1 MIRDFDLGGATW
13 SADFTDAA
21 SSHQRN
27 LEGRLNGARWIAS
40 QHCFPVEKKKLK
52 YCPNSLDAWKVRKS
66 HLPKL
71 ALQDVSLLI
80 IALFVR
86 LPGG

>member
-40 QHCFPVEKKKLK
+40 QHCFRREKETEALSQLARCLK
-52 YCPNSLDAWKVRKS
+52 SAEVASAEAGATRRIFIN
-66 HLPKL
+66 
-71 ALQDVSLLI
+71 
-80 IALFVR
+80 
-86 LPGG
+86 